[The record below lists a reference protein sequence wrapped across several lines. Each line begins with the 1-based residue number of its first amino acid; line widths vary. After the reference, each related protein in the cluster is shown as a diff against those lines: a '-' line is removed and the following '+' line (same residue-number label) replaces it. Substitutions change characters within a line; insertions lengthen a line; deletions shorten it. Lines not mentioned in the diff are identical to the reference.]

1 MTLFSLTLSSQACFH
16 LLCPCSV
23 ETTTGRQKQNHGLLL
38 RNQGSQ
44 QDSQCRIWALISGK
58 AWLSG
63 LFCFGN
69 SCSRTGRG
77 PRVTVSP
84 GLDTANTSAQ
94 SGPRS
99 RQCQHPLSGRRIK
112 VQEVP
117 PQAQQKPAQQ
127 IFAVA
132 MEVPR
137 QKILH
142 KPLRKQW
149 ILFLLWNSAALV
161 KVHLLKKQMGVAGT
175 AQGDEDGCRGAHRAE
190 FDACRRERAGRSQ
203 VVRPPQARH
212 GSCGT
217 FSHVHA
223 YQAGGVVSTPPAPL
237 L

>member
-1 MTLFSLTLSSQACFH
+1 MNPGRVQNSEQRGLWHVILFSLTLSSQACFH

-58 AWLSG
+58 AWLPG
-63 LFCFGN
+63 LFCFRN

-112 VQEVP
+112 SP
-117 PQAQQKPAQQ
+117 GGSLSGTTKT
-127 IFAVA
+127 
-132 MEVPR
+132 R
-137 QKILH
+137 
-142 KPLRKQW
+142 
-149 ILFLLWNSAALV
+149 SADLCGC
-161 KVHLLKKQMGVAGT
+161 HGGSSP
-175 AQGDEDGCRGAHRAE
+175 ED
-190 FDACRRERAGRSQ
+190 
-203 VVRPPQARH
+203 
-212 GSCGT
+212 T
-217 FSHVHA
+217 
-223 YQAGGVVSTPPAPL
+223 T
-237 L
+237 